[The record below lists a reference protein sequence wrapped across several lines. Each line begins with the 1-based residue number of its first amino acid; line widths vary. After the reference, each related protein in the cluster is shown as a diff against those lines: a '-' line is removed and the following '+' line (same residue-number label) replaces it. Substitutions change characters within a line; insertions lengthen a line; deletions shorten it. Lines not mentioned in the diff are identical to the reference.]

1 MRRFRNAK
9 DEGGAII
16 IEAIIALTVYIFTIF
31 TILSIVDICYTQ
43 ARISIALNS
52 AARDLSKYS
61 YLYYKFNGD
70 QFQQDVAAAAGD
82 SKEMSKNI
90 VTGSGNFINELTGT
104 ADVTN
109 FDELEAQLGE
119 IKEAGSSLGDDIKT
133 MADSFADDP
142 SGFMKAMGLM
152 VMNEGLDEGKNI
164 IGQAMARAFM
174 KKNLKSHEDDDPN
187 AFLKRHHVVDGMDGL
202 DFEGTSFMVGGAD
215 DEIILSVTYEI
226 KVIQLLDVD
235 YSIRIW
241 QTAKTTAWGNGVSNE
256 VTTETETETE

>member
-1 MRRFRNAK
+1 MRKIRKAK
-9 DEGGAII
+9 DESGAII

-70 QFQQDVAAAAGD
+70 QFQQDVGAAAGD

-90 VTGSGNFINELTGT
+90 IVGSGNFINELTGMQ
-104 ADVTN
+104 DVQ
-109 FDELEAQLGE
+109 DLDGLEAQLGE
-119 IKEAGSSLGDDIKT
+119 IEESGDALSDSIST

-152 VMNEGLDEGKNI
+152 VLNEGIDEGKNL
-164 IGQAMARAFM
+164 IGQAMGKAFM
-174 KKNLKSHEDDDPN
+174 KKNLKAFEGDDPD
-187 AFLKRHHVVDGMDGL
+187 AFLKRHGIEDGMDGL
-202 DFEGTSFMVGGAD
+202 SFEGTSFMVGEED

-226 KVIQLLDVD
+226 KVIQLLNVD
-235 YSIRIW
+235 HSFRIW

-256 VTTETETETE
+256 ASTE